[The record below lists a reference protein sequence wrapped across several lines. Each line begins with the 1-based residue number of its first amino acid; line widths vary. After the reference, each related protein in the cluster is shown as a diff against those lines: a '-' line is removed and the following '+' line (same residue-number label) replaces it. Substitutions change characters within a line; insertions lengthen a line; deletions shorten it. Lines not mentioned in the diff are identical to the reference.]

1 MTAAA
6 ESPRTDYKRV
16 THKVFGPQ
24 VIEIAK
30 FLVPLISSADTISL
44 FTEVDRR
51 WPDLSFRDFLGA
63 AVLAEA
69 LALETRGQ
77 A

>member
-1 MTAAA
+1 MTA
-6 ESPRTDYKRV
+6 EFPRTSYERVSHYK
-16 THKVFGPQ
+16 FGPQ

-30 FLVPLISSADTISL
+30 FLTPLISCCDTVSL
-44 FTEVDRR
+44 FQEVDRR
-51 WPDLSFRDFLGA
+51 WPSLSFRDFLGA

-69 LALETRGQ
+69 LALEPEGR